1 MNLLS
6 RCTTIYELDAF
17 SNRDIK
23 PENLLLNN
31 KESNSSLKLGNF
43 GLALHIPEY
52 TPGYHKVAGTLGYF
66 APEIVNKER
75 YGKPVD
81 LWACG
86 VILYILLVG
95 YPPFWDD
102 NEKTLSKVISRGE
115 YEFYSPEWDS
125 ITDKAKSLINRLLSC
140 DPDKRITAKSALQHP
155 WVHDR
160 EHFAS
165 KIHHQGTIH
174 GLQKFNARRKLKGAI
189 ISTICTNRLSQL
201 LNDKQKTAD
210 ATPKSKKIVTVN
222 VSLAQLDRTNGS
234 DDNFLK
240 EIISVTSQIC
250 EALASKDTQL
260 SNSLCAENFTNFE
273 PDLSINFGDIIQVT
287 IVDPNVKRIGVNSA
301 CISYSK
307 LVQYINEENVYV
319 THQSLETR
327 IWENSE
333 PGWKCV
339 HLHSS

>member
-1 MNLLS
+1 MNLMH
-6 RCTTIYELDAF
+6 

-23 PENLLLNN
+23 PENLLLKN
-31 KESNSSLKLGNF
+31 KESNSPLKLGNF
-43 GLALHIPEY
+43 GLALNIPEY
-52 TPGYHKVAGTLGYF
+52 APGYHKIAGTLGYF
-66 APEIVNKER
+66 APELVNKQK

-102 NEKTLSKVISRGE
+102 NEKALSKVISRGE

-125 ITDKAKSLINRLLSC
+125 VTDKAKSLINRLLTC

-165 KIHHQGTIH
+165 KIHHQDTIQ
-174 GLQKFNARRKLKGAI
+174 GLQKFNAKLKLKGAI
-189 ISTICTNRLSQL
+189 LSTICTNRLSHL
-201 LNDKQKTAD
+201 LNDKQKAD
-210 ATPKSKKIVTVN
+210 ANSKSKKMITGS
-222 VSLAQLDRTNGS
+222 VSRAQLGTSSIDETL
-234 DDNFLK
+234 FK

-250 EALASKDTQL
+250 EALVSRDREV

-273 PDLSINFGDIIQVT
+273 PDLSVNFGDTIQVT
-287 IVDPNVKRIGVNSA
+287 IVNPNVKRISVNSA

-307 LVQYINEENVYV
+307 LIQYINEANVYV
-319 THQSLETR
+319 TNQSLETR

-333 PGWKCV
+333 SGWKCV